1 MEVQVKHAIYCELKR
16 AAIDVRQLQAPRR
29 LHDDK
34 DVTSAND
41 SYLPDPW
48 GVLVQLTLQVDEK
61 SALTP
66 GVSLKTP
73 IHNAPVNFPGETIGA
88 TGALAAVTYGPLSV
102 AQSYSLGLNGTLSSE
117 NIRYDKYN
125 FYYAARDLV
134 LPITEGSSCYTNVPN
149 ILGPKSSSSPLI
161 DASNLGLQ
169 EWLLSAVRVIDYH
182 RSSRAAAND
191 EGIPLGTSGSFVSDS
206 ANYDNKFIIVTD
218 ASVSPTWNLVR
229 VGTPTTPFLDAN
241 RTRTHELLITLAPGD
256 TITTRTASGKKLVRS
271 VGPSA
276 GAINSHLAAQIGS
289 AVANALR
296 Q

>member
-1 MEVQVKHAIYCELKR
+1 VKTSRGERDMVASMQCTRSIAVSIPLAVVLGGCGLSNSALPEIWDRTDPDATYHMEVQVKHAIYCELKR

-206 ANYDNKFIIVTD
+206 ANYDNKFIIV
-218 ASVSPTWNLVR
+218 
-229 VGTPTTPFLDAN
+229 
-241 RTRTHELLITLAPGD
+241 
-256 TITTRTASGKKLVRS
+256 
-271 VGPSA
+271 
-276 GAINSHLAAQIGS
+276 
-289 AVANALR
+289 
-296 Q
+296 